1 MSQPPKKGAPISR
14 RGLLPLLGT
23 SLLLPF
29 MGFSKEEKKA
39 KMKKNEGEEEYE
51 TLLKPDGTIVK
62 VRKDSLKKSKVVKKN
77 VPNSAFMKWLDKKL

>member
-1 MSQPPKKGAPISR
+1 MSQPPKKGAPLSR

-29 MGFSKEEKKA
+29 MGFPKEEQKA

-77 VPNSAFMKWLDKKL
+77 IPNSTFKRWLNKNM

>member
-1 MSQPPKKGAPISR
+1 M
-14 RGLLPLLGT
+14 LGT
-23 SLLLPF
+23 TLLLPF
-29 MGFSKEEKKA
+29 MGYSKEEKKA

-77 VPNSAFMKWLDKKL
+77 VPNSAFKEWLNKKM